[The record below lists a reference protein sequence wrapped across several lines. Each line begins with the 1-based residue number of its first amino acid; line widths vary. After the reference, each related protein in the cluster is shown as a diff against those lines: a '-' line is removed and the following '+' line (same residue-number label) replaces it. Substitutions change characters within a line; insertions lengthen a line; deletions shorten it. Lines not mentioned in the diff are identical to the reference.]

1 MSVPVVTKPCAMGI
15 NPLRSAMAGAAERT
29 RVCIAASRA
38 LLLMAVSSGGGAESA
53 PTKRHRLA
61 HPANAPGM
69 AGYSSLATVMSWCMF
84 MRSASR
90 QGLSHSFPPQLIRQ
104 TLCQGTRERV

>member
-15 NPLRSAMAGAAERT
+15 NELRSAMAGAADRT

-38 LLLMAVSSGGGAESA
+38 LLLIAVSSGAGAESP

-61 HPANAPGM
+61 HPANAPGCS
-69 AGYSSLATVMSWCMF
+69 G
-84 MRSASR
+84 AS
-90 QGLSHSFPPQLIRQ
+90 
-104 TLCQGTRERV
+104 